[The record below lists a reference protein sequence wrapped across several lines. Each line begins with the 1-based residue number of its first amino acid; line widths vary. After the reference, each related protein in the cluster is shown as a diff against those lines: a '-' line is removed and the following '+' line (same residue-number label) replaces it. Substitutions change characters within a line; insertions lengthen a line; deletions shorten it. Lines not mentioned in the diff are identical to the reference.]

1 MSEYQLKP
9 TRWLYVVAILIPVFA
24 CLGTALVVYLNVP
37 DLPGT
42 LDAIGVKNLTQVVVP
57 GSADVTFPQKGA
69 YAVYYEYRSVIDG
82 ISYARN
88 EYPPIMTCQ
97 LTSKDS
103 GRNIMLEPSQVE
115 GNVYTTRN
123 PTRAGVMY
131 KMISID
137 QPGTYTFSCNYPN
150 GSAVPRSVMAVGP
163 NMVWEFFN
171 IALKPIAAGFVGTI
185 VFVGAC
191 GFSVLV
197 ISLVAYKRHQSKKFR
212 DAQAA

>member
-1 MSEYQLKP
+1 MSEYKLKP
-9 TRWLYVVAILIPVFA
+9 TRWFYVLAILLPILV
-24 CLGTALVVYLNVP
+24 CLGTAFVVYLNVP
-37 DLPGT
+37 DLPGA

-57 GSADVTFPQKGA
+57 GSADVTFHQKGA

-88 EYPPIMTCQ
+88 EYPPIMICQ
-97 LTSKDS
+97 LKSKDT
-103 GRNIMLEPSQVE
+103 GRNVRLEPSQVE

-123 PTRAGVMY
+123 PTRAGMMY

-137 QPGTYTFSCNYPN
+137 QPGVYTFSCNYPD
-150 GSAVPRSVMAVGP
+150 GSAIPRSVMAVGP

-171 IALKPIAAGFVGTI
+171 IAVKPITAGLVGTI

-191 GFSVLV
+191 GFSILL
-197 ISLVAYKRHQSKKFR
+197 IALVAFKRHQSKKIL
-212 DAQAA
+212 ASQT